1 MKKLFTLLLVALVGM
16 LPMMAQTEV
25 TATFDFTDLANLD
38 PNPSVSPYPTG
49 ITRAG
54 DSRSGYYYKCNG
66 EYSVSEKGVTLTP
79 QLDDRGFNTIAF
91 YKKSP
96 AYLQMATSTKLNFAT
111 EEGYTIKSITLEFN
125 GTAYGFTTT
134 GTGSYSDG
142 VYTAGDDETDVTL
155 ISSATQKVSKVTVIL
170 NHAGGSSSGPEVG
183 TTSTSSFDFQNYE
196 TLTPAPVFNGNQ
208 AGTMAY
214 ITEALTAQGCQFVV
228 ASGKPYIQKGN
239 PSYYQFSGNEFK
251 IESTA
256 GYEIQSV
263 TLTGTDSWAIGYVSA
278 TPGKMTSSGT
288 STTWSGDQTTSI
300 QFKTTQGVK
309 LLKAEVTLVY
319 VGGDEGPHVPEA
331 LSYVL
336 GDQTVAMTD
345 FKAENVEIAAG
356 STLLFTDAD
365 GYAYG
370 AAEAGTTL
378 TAGTATDLTEYAPA
392 DAANAN
398 AFTVAASAIYNIAVS
413 FKGEVPTV
421 TLTKVSEPLVD
432 AAGNSVATFNWAL
445 PSTLNPAVT
454 PTFYANTTTFTANG
468 VSAAPRA
475 VSMFSLD
482 SQYPNVVSTTDG
494 TYLRMYGVSTLK
506 VTAPAGKTILNV
518 KIEGVGMDDSNTFTF
533 YEGSL
538 GTSTFADGVLTLKPT
553 YQTNELT
560 LEAKGAVKVTY
571 MTVTYGAP
579 AAPAA
584 LNYVVDGG
592 SPVAMD
598 PNESDNSFTATDVTI
613 GEWGK
618 DGSIKFTNAWM
629 DMMYGE
635 VYACGAATEGEVAEA
650 DKAISMVG
658 ADKLP
663 VSAWYAYTV
672 APGVYTV
679 TVSFATGMPVMT
691 LTKTADLKQPLPT
704 TMYAIIQGFDEPL
717 ALFAAGNSFLA
728 NDVTIGTALGQTMT
742 IYFAESE
749 DITDGRTYGAAEA
762 GEAYNFNNWTNTLT
776 EYPAGTSANRFTIPS
791 GVYSIDVST
800 SGEELKVRLSKTA
813 ELAPA
818 VLYAYDGSTLKEMTA
833 DTEAKTFTLTDY
845 EIGAWE
851 TAGTLKFTCAFMDM
865 AFGSTWAWGAATEG
879 EEAEA
884 GTAYTMTGKENMP
897 VSEWFGYSVAGGIYT
912 VEVSFATGSAV
923 MTLTR
928 TGDFTQPKPTTM
940 YIVSDALEAPVEL
953 TLMGNSFLAT
963 ETQSVTLGTEPGQT
977 VTVYFA
983 ETATITDGRTWGA
996 ATADQAYDFEAWTN
1010 DLTEFAAGETANAF
1024 TLPSAI
1030 YNVDVNISNDT
1041 YKVRISKKDDLSGIE
1056 NINAADAE
1064 VEYYNLQGVRVANPT
1079 TGVYIRVQGNKA
1091 TKVSIR

>member
-16 LPMMAQTEV
+16 LPMMAVTVTADFEDLSTLDPTPVPNKNGGPGQPTFV
-25 TATFDFTDLANLD
+25 AVSGSYNVAGIVDLAISTSSSSKFQKQSGKTWLQFNANTTATFTVGEEYVINKITINTLAGYD
-38 PNPSVSPYPTG
+38 ATKFHIKTG
-49 ITRAG
+49 AG
-54 DSRSGYYYKCNG
+54 
-66 EYSVSEKGVTLTP
+66 TL
-79 QLDDRGFNTIAF
+79 A
-91 YKKSP
+91 
-96 AYLQMATSTKLNFAT
+96 
-111 EEGYTIKSITLEFN
+111 
-125 GTAYGFTTT
+125 
-134 GTGSYSDG
+134 DG
-142 VYTAGDDETDVTL
+142 VYTAPDGGENTVELNTTYSDGNLRLANFEIEVTKL
-155 ISSATQKVSKVTVIL
+155 
-170 NHAGGSSSGPEVG
+170 GGSE
-183 TTSTSSFDFQNYE
+183 E
-196 TLTPAPVFNGNQ
+196 PV
-208 AGTMAY
+208 
-214 ITEALTAQGCQFVV
+214 
-228 ASGKPYIQKGN
+228 
-239 PSYYQFSGNEFK
+239 
-251 IESTA
+251 
-256 GYEIQSV
+256 
-263 TLTGTDSWAIGYVSA
+263 
-278 TPGKMTSSGT
+278 
-288 STTWSGDQTTSI
+288 
-300 QFKTTQGVK
+300 
-309 LLKAEVTLVY
+309 
-319 VGGDEGPHVPEA
+319 GPHVPEA

-345 FKAENVEIAAG
+345 FKAENVDIAAG

-378 TAGTATDLTEYAPA
+378 VPGKATELTEYAPA
-392 DAANAN
+392 DAESAC
-398 AFTVAASAIYNIAVS
+398 AFTVAANAIYNIAVS
-413 FKGEVPTV
+413 FKGEIPTV
-421 TLTKVSEPLVD
+421 TLTKVSDPLVD

-454 PTFYANTTTFTANG
+454 PNFYANKKTFTANG
-468 VSAAPRA
+468 ISVVPEA
-475 VSMFSLD
+475 VTMFSSD
-482 SQYPNVVSTTDG
+482 NSYPHVWNAADG

-506 VTAPAGKTILNV
+506 VTAPAGKTILKV
-518 KIEGVGMDDSNTFTF
+518 QIACIGVDDSNKFTF
-533 YEGSL
+533 YEGNL
-538 GTSTFADGVLTLKPT
+538 GTYTIDLDGVHTFKPT

-560 LEAKGAVKVTY
+560 LEAKGAVKATY
-571 MTVTYGAP
+571 MTVTYGTP

-592 SPVAMD
+592 SPVSMD
-598 PNESDNSFTATDVTI
+598 PNDSDNSFTATDVTI

-629 DMMYGE
+629 DMMYGQA
-635 VYACGAATEGEVAEA
+635 YACGAATEGEVAEA

-658 ADKLP
+658 ADNLP
-663 VSAWYAYTV
+663 VSAWHAYTV

-679 TVSFATGMPVMT
+679 TVSFATGVPVMT
-691 LTKTADLKQPLPT
+691 LTKTADIKQPKPT

-717 ALFAAGNSFLA
+717 ALFAAGGNFLS

-749 DITDGRTYGAAEA
+749 DIADGRTYGAAEA
-762 GEAYNFNNWTNTLT
+762 GEAYNFSNWTNALT
-776 EYPAGTSANRFTIPS
+776 EFPAGTSANRYTIPS
-791 GVYSIDVST
+791 GVYSIDVNF
-800 SGEELKVRLSKTA
+800 SGDEPKVRLSKTA
-813 ELAPA
+813 DLTPA
-818 VLYAYDGSTLKEMTA
+818 VLYAYDGSSLKEMTA

-845 EIGAWE
+845 ELGAWA

-879 EEAEA
+879 EEAVA

-897 VSEWFGYSVAGGIYT
+897 VSEWYGYSVPGGIYT

-928 TGDFTQPKPTTM
+928 TGDFAQPKPTTM
-940 YIVSDALEAPVEL
+940 YLVSDALTAPVEL

-963 ETQSVTLGTEPGQT
+963 EAQSVTLGTEPGQT

-996 ATADQAYDFEAWTN
+996 ATADQAYDFDAWTN
-1010 DLTEFAAGETANAF
+1010 ELTEFAAGETPNSF

-1041 YKVRISKKDDLSGIE
+1041 FKVRISKKDDLSGIE
-1056 NINAADAE
+1056 NINAAEGE

>member
-1 MKKLFTLLLVALVGM
+1 MKKLFTLLLVAFIGM
-16 LPMMAQTEV
+16 LPMMAETV
-25 TATFDFTDLANLD
+25 TVDFEDLSTLD
-38 PNPSVSPYPTG
+38 PTPAPTKNGGPGQPTFVSAQGSYTCG
-49 ITRAG
+49 KITIEIDNTTAKFQKQSG
-54 DSRSGYYYKCNG
+54 ATWFFYYNLTNVKFTPADGYVINSISTSAKSGY
-66 EYSVSEKGVTLTP
+66 ES
-79 QLDDRGFNTIAF
+79 
-91 YKKSP
+91 
-96 AYLQMATSTKLNFAT
+96 YL
-111 EEGYTIKSITLEFN
+111 KSITISEGE
-125 GTAYGFTTT
+125 GTI
-134 GTGSYSDG
+134 DNG
-142 VYTAGDDETDVTL
+142 VYTAPEGGVTSVTL
-155 ISSATQKVSKVTVIL
+155 KNSGSSMRCTKFVVELTKL
-170 NHAGGSSSGPEVG
+170 GGSEGPEIG
-183 TTSTSSFDFQNYE
+183 STTTATYDFVNYT
-196 TLTPAPVFNGNQ
+196 TLTPEP
-208 AGTMAY
+208 T
-214 ITEALTAQGCQFVV
+214 
-228 ASGKPYIQKGN
+228 
-239 PSYYQFSGNEFK
+239 FSGNNSYWTEPYETK
-251 IESTA
+251 ESSFSCTGSQYIDKSGFMRLQTGTLTLSA
-256 GYEIQSV
+256 KNGYEITGATFASSDNFGLKSYLKATTG
-263 TLTGTDSWAIGYVSA
+263 TLTNDGPSYGSYESVWT
-278 TPGKMTSSGT
+278 TP
-288 STTWSGDQTTSI
+288 QTTSATFNI
-300 QFKTTQGVK
+300 SGVIK
-309 LLKAEVTLVY
+309 LTKVTVTLVY

-378 TAGTATDLTEYAPA
+378 APGKATELTEYAPA
-392 DAANAN
+392 DAASAC
-398 AFTVAASAIYNIAVS
+398 AFTVAANAIYNIAVS

-421 TLTKVSEPLVD
+421 TLTKVSDPLVD

-454 PTFYANTTTFTANG
+454 PDFYANTTTFTANG
-468 VSAAPRA
+468 VSAAPRG
-475 VSMFSLD
+475 VSIFSMD
-482 SQYPNVVSTTDG
+482 NQYPNVVSTTDG

-518 KIEGVGMDDSNTFTF
+518 KIEGIGFDDSNTFTF

-592 SPVAMD
+592 APVSMD

-629 DMMYGE
+629 DMMYGQA
-635 VYACGAATEGEVAEA
+635 YACGAATEGEVAEA

-658 ADKLP
+658 ADNLP
-663 VSAWYAYTV
+663 VSAWHAYTV

-679 TVSFATGMPVMT
+679 TVSFATGVPVMT
-691 LTKTADLKQPLPT
+691 LTKTADIKQPKPT

-717 ALFAAGNSFLA
+717 ALFAAGGNFLA

-749 DITDGRTYGAAEA
+749 DIADGRTYGAAET
-762 GEAYNFNNWTNTLT
+762 GEAYNFNNWTNALT
-776 EYPAGTSANRFTIPS
+776 EYPAGTSANRYTIPS
-791 GVYSIDVST
+791 GVYSIDVNF
-800 SGEELKVRLSKTA
+800 SGEEPKVRLSKTA
-813 ELAPA
+813 DLTPA

-845 EIGAWE
+845 EIGAWG

-884 GTAYTMTGKENMP
+884 GTPYTMTGKENMP

-928 TGDFTQPKPTTM
+928 TGDFAQPKPTTM
-940 YIVSDALEAPVEL
+940 YLVSDALEAPVEL

-996 ATADQAYDFEAWTN
+996 ATADQAYNFEAWTN
-1010 DLTEFAAGETANAF
+1010 ELTEFAAGETPNAF

>member
-16 LPMMAQTEV
+16 LPMMAETV
-25 TATFDFTDLANLD
+25 TVDFEDLSTLD
-38 PNPSVSPYPTG
+38 PTPVPNKNGGPGQPAFVSAQGTYTCGKVTIEIDNTTAKFQKQSGATWFNYYNTTNVKFTPADGYVINSISTTAKSGYENYLNG
-49 ITRAG
+49 ITI
-54 DSRSGYYYKCNG
+54 SEG
-66 EYSVSEKGVTLTP
+66 EG
-79 QLDDRGFNTIAF
+79 TID
-91 YKKSP
+91 
-96 AYLQMATSTKLNFAT
+96 N
-111 EEGYTIKSITLEFN
+111 
-125 GTAYGFTTT
+125 
-134 GTGSYSDG
+134 G
-142 VYTAGDDETDVTL
+142 VYTAPEGGVTSVTL
-155 ISSATQKVSKVTVIL
+155 KNSGSTMRCTKFVVELTKT
-170 NHAGGSSSGPEVG
+170 GGSEGPEIG
-183 TTSTSSFDFQNYE
+183 STSTSSFDFQNYE

-214 ITEALTAQGCQFVV
+214 ITEPLTAQGCQFAV

-239 PSYYQFSGNEFK
+239 PSYYQFSGTEFK

-256 GYEIQSV
+256 GYEIKSV
-263 TLTGTDSWAIGYVSA
+263 KLTGTDSWAIKYVAS
-278 TPGKMTSSGT
+278 TPGTMTADGT

-345 FKAENVEIAAG
+345 FKAENVDIAAG

-378 TAGTATDLTEYAPA
+378 APGKATELTEYAPA
-392 DAANAN
+392 DAESAC
-398 AFTVAASAIYNIAVS
+398 AFTVAANAIYNIAVS
-413 FKGEVPTV
+413 FKGETPTV
-421 TLTKVSEPLVD
+421 TLTKVSDPLVD

-454 PTFYANTTTFTANG
+454 PNFYANKKTFTANG
-468 VSAAPRA
+468 ISVVPEA
-475 VSMFSLD
+475 VTMFSSD
-482 SQYPNVVSTTDG
+482 NSYPHVWNAADG

-506 VTAPAGKTILNV
+506 VTAPAGKTIKNV
-518 KIEGVGMDDSNTFTF
+518 RIEGIGFDDSNTFTF

-538 GTSTFADGVLTLKPT
+538 GTSTLADGVVTLKPT

-560 LEAKGAVKVTY
+560 LEAKGAVKATY
-571 MTVTYGAP
+571 MTVTYGTP

-592 SPVAMD
+592 TPVSMD
-598 PNESDNSFTATDVTI
+598 PNDSDNSFTATDVTI

-629 DMMYGE
+629 DMMYGQA
-635 VYACGAATEGEVAEA
+635 YACGAATEGEVAEA

-658 ADKLP
+658 ADNLP
-663 VSAWYAYTV
+663 VSAWHAYTV

-679 TVSFATGMPVMT
+679 TVSFATGVPVMT
-691 LTKTADLKQPLPT
+691 LTKTADIKQPKPT

-717 ALFAAGNSFLA
+717 ALFAAGGNFLA

-749 DITDGRTYGAAEA
+749 DIADGRTYGAAEA
-762 GEAYNFNNWTNTLT
+762 GEAYNFSNWTNALT
-776 EYPAGTSANRFTIPS
+776 EFPAGTSANRYTIPS
-791 GVYSIDVST
+791 GVYSIDVNF
-800 SGEELKVRLSKTA
+800 SGDEPKVRLSKTA
-813 ELAPA
+813 DLTPA
-818 VLYAYDGSTLKEMTA
+818 VLYAYDGSSLKEMTA
-833 DTEAKTFTLTDY
+833 DTEAKTFTITDY
-845 EIGAWE
+845 EIGAWA

-879 EEAEA
+879 EEAVA

-897 VSEWFGYSVAGGIYT
+897 VSEWYGYSVAGGIYT
-912 VEVSFATGSAV
+912 IEVSFATGSAV

-928 TGDFTQPKPTTM
+928 TGEFAQPKPTTM
-940 YIVSDALEAPVEL
+940 YLVSDALTAPVEL

-963 ETQSVTLGTEPGQT
+963 EAQSVTLGTEPGQT

-996 ATADQAYDFEAWTN
+996 ATADQAYDFDAWTN
-1010 DLTEFAAGETANAF
+1010 ELTEFAAGETPNSF

-1041 YKVRISKKDDLSGIE
+1041 FKVRISKKDDLSGIE
-1056 NINAADAE
+1056 NINAAEGE